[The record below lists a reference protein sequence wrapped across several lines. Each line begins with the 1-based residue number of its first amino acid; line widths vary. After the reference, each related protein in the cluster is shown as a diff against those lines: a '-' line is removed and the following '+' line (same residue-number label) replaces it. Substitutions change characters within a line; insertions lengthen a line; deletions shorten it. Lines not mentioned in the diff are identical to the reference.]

1 MAKHKNC
8 SNCETPLDSIQSK
21 GGQCLPCVNLKQR
34 MYRQKTS
41 NLSTKVYEKT
51 LKGYLVRTYRNMTS
65 RVRGILK
72 KKAHLYE
79 GKSILTKDEFYEW
92 SLSSKEF
99 HDLMAR
105 YEDSDYDLK
114 LAPSIDRID
123 SSLGYTLG
131 NIQWITFSENS
142 RKGAHNKHEK
152 EKYNGK

>member
-1 MAKHKNC
+1 MVKYKNC
-8 SNCETPLDSIQSK
+8 SNCETPLDSIPFK

-34 MYRQKTS
+34 EYRQKTS

-99 HDLMAR
+99 HDLMVR
-105 YEDSDYDLK
+105 YEDSGYDLK

-131 NIQWITFSENS
+131 NIQWVTFSENS
-142 RKGAHNKHEK
+142 RGGAQSKHEK
-152 EKYNGK
+152 EKYDGK